1 MYPVYE
7 PIRKDVKCEEVN
19 VAFPPQQQDCQPGRE
34 YLMEPAPISINPHV
48 KGSGRLADRVA
59 LITGGDSGIGRAV
72 ACAFAAGR
80 VRMWQSPTITSMR
93 TRRRPP
99 GCGKIRAQMPAAAR
113 RPKV

>member
-72 ACAFAAGR
+72 ACAFAPG
-80 VRMWQSPTITSMR
+80 
-93 TRRRPP
+93 
-99 GCGKIRAQMPAAAR
+99 GCGCGNRLL
-113 RPKV
+113 